1 MRGLPGGP
9 AAYGGAAPGSAA
21 YGGPRSR
28 PGQGDGHRGLDPPR
42 PPGAGRLRLVTALA
56 ALRDDV
62 ALDTVDVADHELPGG
77 LDALDPVV
85 ALRPRLA
92 AADAFV
98 LIVPE
103 YNRSV
108 PGPLKTLID
117 SFQSEWDAKPVGFLG
132 YGLSLTGGV
141 RAVEHLRQVS
151 AEFHAVGMKDAVLFP
166 RVLEHYDA
174 QGRFPAEPEGPE
186 AAAKLMLD
194 ELLWWAL
201 ALRDAKS
208 VRPYGV

>member
-1 MRGLPGGP
+1 M
-9 AAYGGAAPGSAA
+9 A
-21 YGGPRSR
+21 
-28 PGQGDGHRGLDPPR
+28 
-42 PPGAGRLRLVTALA
+42 
-56 ALRDDV
+56 
-62 ALDTVDVADHELPGG
+62 
-77 LDALDPVV
+77 V
-85 ALRPRLA
+85 ALRPRRA

-98 LIVPE
+98 LVVPE

-108 PGPLKTLID
+108 PGP
-117 SFQSEWDAKPVGFLG
+117 
-132 YGLSLTGGV
+132 LSLTGGV

-186 AAAKLMLD
+186 AAAKFMLD
-194 ELLWWAL
+194 QLLWWAL